1 MYWGT
6 PSCLALVKKDLF
18 LMKLCVCVFQVWAA
32 VPPWKQGTLSEFV
45 VVSGNE
51 VTCQFCAEMP
61 LESINK
67 DCPRSLK

>member
-1 MYWGT
+1 
-6 PSCLALVKKDLF
+6 
-18 LMKLCVCVFQVWAA
+18 MKLCVCVFQVWAA

-51 VTCQFCAEMP
+51 VTHLFCAEMP

-67 DCPRSLK
+67 D